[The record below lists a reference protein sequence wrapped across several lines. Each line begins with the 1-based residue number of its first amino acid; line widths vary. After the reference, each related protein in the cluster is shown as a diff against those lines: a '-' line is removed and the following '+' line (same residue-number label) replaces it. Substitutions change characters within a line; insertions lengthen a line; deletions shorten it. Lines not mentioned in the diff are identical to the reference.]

1 MNVLRTLVSGE
12 WQRQPHLTDYRVEWL
27 SNMMVERVNWGA
39 TAPTQ
44 QLGSYPIAGPGY
56 VWLRFWLLEQAV
68 VVEKYFDHQ
77 GRAIGFYVPICLP
90 TQRRGN
96 HLQAVS
102 LYLALWLMPDGRLTV
117 LHEERF
123 DEATATGDLTP
134 VESEHAEQQI
144 REFTI
149 GLARHLFPPA
159 FVRNF
164 ALQ

>member
-27 SNMMVERVNWGA
+27 SNMMVERVSWGA

-44 QLGSYPIAGPGY
+44 QLGGQTIAEPGY
-56 VWLRFWLLEQAV
+56 VWLRFWLLEQSV
-68 VVEKYFDHQ
+68 MVEKYFDRQ
-77 GRAIGFYVPICLP
+77 QRTIGFYVPICLP

-96 HLQAVS
+96 NLQAVS
-102 LYLALWLMPDGRLTV
+102 LYLALWVMTDGRLTV
-117 LHEERF
+117 LHEKRF
-123 DEATATGDLTP
+123 EEATATGELTP

-149 GLARHLFPPA
+149 GLSRHLFPPA

>member
-27 SNMMVERVNWGA
+27 SNMMVERVTWGA
-39 TAPTQ
+39 TAPVQ
-44 QLGSYPIAGPGY
+44 QLGGQTVAGPGY

-68 VVEKYFDHQ
+68 VVEKYFDRQH
-77 GRAIGFYVPICLP
+77 RTIGFYMPICLP

-96 HLQAVS
+96 NLQAMS
-102 LYLALWLMPDGRLTV
+102 LYLALWLLPDGRLTV

-123 DEATATGDLTP
+123 DEATTTGELTP
-134 VESEHAEQQI
+134 VESEHAEHQI
-144 REFTI
+144 RDLTI
-149 GLARHLFPPA
+149 GLVRHLFPPA

-164 ALQ
+164 ALE